1 MLPQSP
7 DHARDVL
14 KLMSV
19 FVGYLV
25 GVTVFVILFGILK
38 NVNFALLG
46 ALFIGAMFGLAVFYI
61 NHRK

>member
-1 MLPQSP
+1 MLHQSP
-7 DHARDVL
+7 DHARDAL

-19 FVGYLV
+19 FIGYLI
-25 GVTVFVILFGILK
+25 GMGVFVILFGILQ

-46 ALFIGAMFGLAVFYI
+46 ALFIGAVFGLSVFYT